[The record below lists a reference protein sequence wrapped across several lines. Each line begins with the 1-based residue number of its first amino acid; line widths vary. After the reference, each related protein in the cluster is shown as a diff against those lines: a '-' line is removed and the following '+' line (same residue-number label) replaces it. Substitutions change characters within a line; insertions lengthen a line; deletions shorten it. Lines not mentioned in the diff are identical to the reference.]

1 MSLLH
6 FYRTPSLSESARLAL
21 LDRARTHVS
30 PDIAGITSE
39 FCFNVETAG
48 PLGDPEMR
56 ILTWLLSETFEPQ
69 GFGMSSFLL
78 DGIEEE
84 ALRAGACGARLVE
97 VGPRM
102 SFTTAWSTNAV
113 SVCHACGVHSIRR
126 IERSRRYLIQADG
139 GLDDEQVDKFLRL
152 VHDRMTECPY
162 PAALETFEHG
172 IKPEPVRAIPVV
184 ERGRLALEHENRSM
198 GLAFDD
204 WDLDYYTRLFRDDV
218 GRDPTDVE
226 LFDIAQSNS
235 EHSRHWFF
243 KGRLVIDGMEA
254 PRNLMELLQ
263 APLDANPGNSVIAF
277 KDNSSG
283 IRGYRIRTLV
293 PEQPGQPG
301 RMVPA
306 EADYHIIF
314 TAETHNFPSGVAPF
328 PGAEKGLAGGG
339 RNRGLLRRQPLH
351 PGLRASVG
359 GPPVRIPVEPGHPA
373 RDRDRG
379 IERGIRLRKQVR

>member
-6 FYRTPSLSESARLAL
+6 FYRAPGLSESARLAL
-21 LDRARTHVS
+21 LNRARERVS
-30 PDIAGITSE
+30 TDITDVRSE
-39 FCFNVETAG
+39 SCFNVETVG
-48 PLGDPEMR
+48 PLGDSETR

-69 GFGMSSFLL
+69 GFGRDSFLL

-84 ALRAGACGARLVE
+84 ALRAGAYGARLVE

-113 SVCHACGVHSIRR
+113 SVCHACGVPSILR
-126 IERSRRYLIQADG
+126 IERSRRYRIQTDG
-139 GLDDEQVDKFLRL
+139 GLDDEQVDAFLRL

-162 PAALETFEHG
+162 SAALETFEHG
-172 IKPEPVRAIPVV
+172 IKPEPVREIPVV
-184 ERGRLALEHENRSM
+184 ERGRMALEHENRSM

-204 WDLDYYTRLFRDDV
+204 WDLDYYTRLFREDV

-254 PRNLMELLQ
+254 PRSLMELLQ

-283 IRGYRIRTLV
+283 IRGYRIRTLM
-293 PEQPGQPG
+293 PERPGHPG

-306 EADYHIIF
+306 EEDYHLFF
-314 TAETHNFPSGVAPF
+314 TADTHNFPSGVAPF
-328 PGAEKGLAGGG
+328 PGAETGTGG
-339 RNRGLLRRQPLH
+339 R
-351 PGLRASVG
+351 
-359 GPPVRIPVEPGHPA
+359 I
-373 RDRDRG
+373 RDVHAAG
-379 IERGIRLRKQVR
+379 